1 MNVHGRERKRAGN
14 NGVFSYSKAN
24 DIFRRN
30 PNPPPISSPS
40 TLKSPDQNKLC
51 KYWMAGHCHRGDKCW
66 YLHSWSLGDGFTM
79 LAKLEG
85 HKKTIRGIALPS
97 GHDKLYSGSSDGTAR
112 IWDGHTGKC
121 LHFSNLGDEAGSL
134 ITEGAWVFI
143 GMKNVVKALNIHS
156 DLELNLKGPVGQVYA
171 MIVAGDMLFAGAQNG
186 GIIAWRASC
195 DTDSFQLAASLEG
208 HNGAVSCLAVGD
220 KMLFSGSLDKT
231 IRVWDIDTFQCIKTF
246 SGHADVVTSLVHCNG
261 YLFSSSLDCTIK
273 VLFATEGQNWVVLY
287 THKEENGVL
296 ILCGMNDAET
306 KPVLF
311 CSYNDDT
318 VRLYD
323 LPSFCERGR
332 IFSKREVRVIE
343 RGPKNLFFTGDAS
356 GSLTVW
362 KWRQNPQGSS

>member
-1 MNVHGRERKRAGN
+1 
-14 NGVFSYSKAN
+14 
-24 DIFRRN
+24 
-30 PNPPPISSPS
+30 
-40 TLKSPDQNKLC
+40 
-51 KYWMAGHCHRGDKCW
+51 
-66 YLHSWSLGDGFTM
+66 M

-121 LHFSNLGDEAGSL
+121 LHFTNLGDEAGSL

-143 GMKNVVKALNIHS
+143 GMKNAVKALNIHS
-156 DLELNLKGPVGQVYA
+156 DFELNLKGPVGQVYA
-171 MIVAGDMLFAGAQNG
+171 MIVAGDMLFAGHG
-186 GIIAWRASC
+186 
-195 DTDSFQLAASLEG
+195 ASLEG

-231 IRVWDIDTFQCIKTF
+231 IT
-246 SGHADVVTSLVHCNG
+246 
-261 YLFSSSLDCTIK
+261 
-273 VLFATEGQNWVVLY
+273 
-287 THKEENGVL
+287 GVL
-296 ILCGMNDAET
+296 TLCGMNDAET

-311 CSYNDDT
+311 CSCNDDS
-318 VRLYD
+318 VCLYD
-323 LPSFCERGR
+323 LPSSFCERGR

-362 KWRQNPQGSS
+362 KWRQNSQESS

>member
-85 HKKTIRGIALPS
+85 HKK
-97 GHDKLYSGSSDGTAR
+97 
-112 IWDGHTGKC
+112 
-121 LHFSNLGDEAGSL
+121 
-134 ITEGAWVFI
+134 
-143 GMKNVVKALNIHS
+143 ALNIHS
-156 DLELNLKGPVGQVYA
+156 DLELNLKGPVGQ
-171 MIVAGDMLFAGAQNG
+171 NG

-195 DTDSFQLAASLEG
+195 ETDSFQLAASLEG

>member
-1 MNVHGRERKRAGN
+1 MDVHGRERKLAGN
-14 NGVFSYSKAN
+14 NGEFSYSKAN
-24 DIFRRN
+24 DIFLRN
-30 PNPPPISSPS
+30 PNPPHNLSLS
-40 TLKSPDQNKLC
+40 TLKSPDHNKLC
-51 KYWMAGHCHRGDKCW
+51 KYWMSGHCHRGDKCW
-66 YLHSWSLGDGFTM
+66 YLHSRSRGDGFTM

-121 LHFSNLGDEAGSL
+121 LHFTNLGDEAGFL
-134 ITEGAWVFI
+134 ITEGAWVLI
-143 GMKNVVKALNIHS
+143 GMKNAVKALNIHS

-171 MIVAGDMLFAGAQNG
+171 MIVAGDMLFAGHG
-186 GIIAWRASC
+186 ASC
-195 DTDSFQLAASLEG
+195 ETDSFQLAASLEG

-231 IRVWDIDTFQCIKTF
+231 IR
-246 SGHADVVTSLVHCNG
+246 
-261 YLFSSSLDCTIK
+261 
-273 VLFATEGQNWVVLY
+273 
-287 THKEENGVL
+287 GVL
-296 ILCGMNDAET
+296 TLCGMNDAET

-311 CSYNDDT
+311 CSCNDDS

-323 LPSFCERGR
+323 LPSGR

-343 RGPKNLFFTGDAS
+343 SGPKNLFFTGDAS

-362 KWRQNPQGSS
+362 KWRQNSQESS